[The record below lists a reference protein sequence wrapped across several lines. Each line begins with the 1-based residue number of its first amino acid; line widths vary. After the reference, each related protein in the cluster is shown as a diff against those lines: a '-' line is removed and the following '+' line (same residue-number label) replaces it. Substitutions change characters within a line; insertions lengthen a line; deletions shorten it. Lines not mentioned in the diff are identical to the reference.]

1 MGFDLA
7 LALSLG
13 SMAIQAMI
21 FKEGEGS
28 VTSNGCWEMLL
39 EFKRRGWPEMPNV
52 LHCTGE
58 SLRREQRPI
67 PNTSISPAEN
77 CPRVPFPLE
86 DTMSLLERME
96 GKKGKLR
103 KGAHFKG

>member
-13 SMAIQAMI
+13 GMALRKSVLWGGIQAMI

-39 EFKRRGWPEMPNV
+39 LEFNRRGWPEMPNV

-58 SLRREQRPI
+58 SLRREQCPI
-67 PNTSISPAEN
+67 PNASVSPAEN
-77 CPRVPFPLE
+77 CLRVPF
-86 DTMSLLERME
+86 LL
-96 GKKGKLR
+96 KIP
-103 KGAHFKG
+103 